1 MGVLRSSI
9 IRSATIGM
17 EPRPFW
23 RRIAQALDR
32 FMAQRSVRAVPAQV
46 LRRSRDDI
54 KRCHRLI
61 SQASP
66 IAVPGGNRSD
76 TMSGRR
82 SNASSRT

>member
-1 MGVLRSSI
+1 MGI
-9 IRSATIGM
+9 IRSATMGM

-23 RRIAQALDR
+23 QRIAQALDR
-32 FMAQRSVRAVPAQV
+32 FMAQRSLRAVPTQV
-46 LRRSRDDI
+46 IRRSRDDI

-66 IAVPGGNRSD
+66 IAVPRESRSD

-82 SNASSRT
+82 SSASNRT

>member
-1 MGVLRSSI
+1 MGVIPSSTV
-9 IRSATIGM
+9 RTATIGM

-23 RRIAQALDR
+23 QRIAQALDR
-32 FMAQRSVRAVPAQV
+32 FMAQRSLRAVPTQV

-76 TMSGRR
+76 TTSGRR
-82 SNASSRT
+82 SNASNRT